1 MAKILTFLGTGSY
14 NTSKISIKYNV
25 FEKGARGSFEME
37 YPIFP
42 IALAECFRGI
52 KSQENLKIIF
62 FLTEESENSSNW
74 KTAQSYL
81 DEHQIQYNHVS
92 ISANPEANPPNLV
105 AKMLDVIEY
114 GEKVFIDTTH
124 SFRSI
129 PIMAVVISLY
139 AKEAKNADV
148 TVVYGQYNNTTSS
161 TECLNLTPIIGMA
174 EWLFAARE
182 FREYGFSGLLG
193 DLVEKRNKDCHT
205 CGATDK
211 KNLPLELSKLN
222 SELSELSRALRLG
235 SIRMIRKSLNRFMAH
250 VAYKTSKVHDE
261 IKRCIPELE
270 PLMKKIIEQYK
281 ELDTKNS
288 EVIID
293 KNELEAERQLIK
305 FYIATQDYGMA
316 VRLAREYRINLK
328 LFCYIHAGV
337 KLNPLDRKDRESI
350 RLPNEDN
357 ILRDARNHVA
367 HFGFSDSNPP
377 GMDKLEKRLKEIAD
391 QDIDQAIEE
400 FKKQLCFGT
409 RKKAVISPMGNAKGA
424 LYTIL
429 NHEKTDVLVVLTS
442 EELKDNVKEITQKA
456 NFSGKVSVLTVK
468 DPFEG
473 IDEVEGVLNKI
484 SAFLKKQEVD
494 EATINLTGGTS
505 LLGYIAERIG
515 EELRHLGIPT
525 KHVIAVD
532 RRSRKE
538 QDENP
543 YVIGEVLKLPKV

>member
-1 MAKILTFLGTGSY
+1 MATILTFLGTGSY

-25 FEKGARGSFEME
+25 FEKGAKGSFEMG

-42 IALAECFRGI
+42 IALAECFRRI

-62 FLTEESENSSNW
+62 FLTEESENSPNW

-81 DEHQIQYNHVS
+81 DEHQLQYDHVS
-92 ISANPEANPPNLV
+92 ISANPEANPPDLV

-161 TECLNLTPIIGMA
+161 TECLNLTSIIGMA

-205 CGATDK
+205 CGVTDK

-270 PLMKKIIEQYK
+270 PLIKKIIEKYEK
-281 ELDTKNS
+281 LDTKNS

-328 LFCYIHAGV
+328 LFSYICAGV

-391 QDIDQAIEE
+391 QDVDRAIEE
-400 FKKQLCFGT
+400 FKKQLCFDT

-429 NHEKTDVLVVLTS
+429 NHGKPDALVVLTS

-456 NFSGKVSVLTVK
+456 DFSGNVSVVTVK

-473 IDEVEGVLNKI
+473 IGEVKRVLDEI
-484 SAFLKKQEVD
+484 SAFLKEQEVD
-494 EATINLTGGTS
+494 EAIINMTGGTS

-525 KHVIAVD
+525 KHIIAID

-543 YVIGEVLKLPKV
+543 YVIGEVLELPKV

>member
-25 FEKGARGSFEME
+25 FEKGAKGSFEMG

-42 IALAECFRGI
+42 IALAECFRRI

-62 FLTEESENSSNW
+62 FLTEESENSPNW

-81 DEHQIQYNHVS
+81 DEHQIQYDHVS
-92 ISANPEANPPNLV
+92 ISANPEANPPDLV

-161 TECLNLTPIIGMA
+161 TECLNLTSIIGMA

-205 CGATDK
+205 CGVTDK

-250 VAYKTSKVHDE
+250 MTSKTSKVHDE

-270 PLMKKIIEQYK
+270 PLIKKIIEKYEK
-281 ELDTKNS
+281 LDTKNS

-328 LFCYIHAGV
+328 LFSYMCAGV
-337 KLNPLDRKDRESI
+337 KLNPLDRKNRESI

-391 QDIDQAIEE
+391 QDIDRAIEE
-400 FKKQLCFGT
+400 FKKQLCFDT

-429 NHEKTDVLVVLTS
+429 NHEKHDVLVVLTS

-456 NFSGKVSVLTVK
+456 DFSGNVSVVTVK

-473 IDEVEGVLNKI
+473 IGEVKRVLDEI
-484 SAFLKKQEVD
+484 SAFLKEQEVD
-494 EATINLTGGTS
+494 EVTINLTGGTS